1 MISAAARV
9 WRLRLLGVAFLG
21 VLALLLG
28 LAVAVYQKKFVD
40 IVPVTLRTGRVGSQ
54 LAAPGDVKLR
64 GLIVGEIRRTTS
76 DGTGARI
83 EIALKPQMVEL
94 IPANVEARILP
105 KTLFGEKFVDLI
117 IPATPAAD
125 HIAAG
130 DVITE
135 DRSRTAIETERV
147 FENLLPLLQAVEPAK
162 LNSSLSAVATALQG
176 RGDALGDNLVRA
188 GTYFRGLNPSLPTLT
203 EDLARL
209 ADVARSYDA
218 SAPDLLRFL
227 ANSSVTAR
235 TLTEKSDA
243 LAAFLAG
250 TTGFA
255 STATD
260 LLAEQG
266 DRMIRLADVS
276 RPTLETAA
284 RYSPMFPCLLRGLT
298 EMVPLAS
305 ETFGGT
311 QGPYLHITLEVIDQ
325 RGGYQPGVDLPKYEA
340 DPGPRCYGLPQP
352 GEVDK
357 GPGAGSGQTIAA
369 GSFLDGVTG
378 SVGTPEEKARVARV
392 AGPVM
397 GVTAADVPD
406 IATLLLGPMMRG
418 TQVGLA

>member
-1 MISAAARV
+1 MSTIIGRTG
-9 WRLRLLGVAFLG
+9 RHRLLGVAFLG

-28 LAVAVYQKKFVD
+28 LAIAIYQKRFVEV
-40 IVPVTLRTGRVGSQ
+40 VPVTLRTGRVGNQ

-64 GLIVGEIRRTTS
+64 GLIVGEIRDTTS

-83 EIALKPQMVEL
+83 EIALDPDTVEL

-117 IPATPAAD
+117 IPATPSTQ

-130 DVITE
+130 DEISE

-147 FENLLPLLQAVEPAK
+147 FEDLLPLLQAVEPAK
-162 LNSSLSAVATALQG
+162 LNTSLSAVATALEG

-188 GTYFRGLNPSLPTLT
+188 GTYFRGLNPSLPALT
-203 EDLARL
+203 DDLARL

-235 TLTEKSDA
+235 TLQDKSDV
-243 LAAFLAG
+243 LADFLEG

-255 STATD
+255 ATATD
-260 LLAEQG
+260 LLQEQG

-276 RPTLETAA
+276 RPTLETLA

-305 ETFGGT
+305 ETFGGS
-311 QGPYLHITLEVIDQ
+311 QGPYLHITL
-325 RGGYQPGVDLPKYEA
+325 
-340 DPGPRCYGLPQP
+340 
-352 GEVDK
+352 
-357 GPGAGSGQTIAA
+357 
-369 GSFLDGVTG
+369 
-378 SVGTPEEKARVARV
+378 
-392 AGPVM
+392 
-397 GVTAADVPD
+397 
-406 IATLLLGPMMRG
+406 
-418 TQVGLA
+418 